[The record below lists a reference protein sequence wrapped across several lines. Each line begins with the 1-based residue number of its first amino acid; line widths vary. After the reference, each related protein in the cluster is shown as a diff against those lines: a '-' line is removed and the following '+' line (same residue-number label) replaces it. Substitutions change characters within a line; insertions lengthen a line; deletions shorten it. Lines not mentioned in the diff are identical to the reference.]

1 MNIKEIE
8 KSFLEH
14 IKCHGGICSP
24 FGKFEF
30 TNNSRIGQGGGMD
43 WYIWQRLMKK
53 RLRLNF

>member
-30 TNNSRIGQGGGMD
+30 TNNSRIGQGGEWSG
-43 WYIWQRLMKK
+43 IFGKEK
-53 RLRLNF
+53 

>member
-30 TNNSRIGQGGGMD
+30 TNNSRIGQGGEWTGIFGKD
-43 WYIWQRLMKK
+43 
-53 RLRLNF
+53 